1 MFRLSNS
8 HIDSDLTRLELQ
20 TARMRGIIIVQLS
33 KRGVE
38 VGFGHRHV
46 CTYCCDRQRVPKTNA
61 NSAYCGCNALCA
73 GFCALGDRER
83 VFRHA
88 KAEED
93 TIKQAEKAIAVF
105 CQIPIRYI
113 DVSVS
118 EALAYSELFG
128 LYAYDAYMIVAAK
141 QQRCPLL
148 TLDQAL
154 MHAAKT
160 AGVGVVEV

>member
-1 MFRLSNS
+1 MSRLDLV
-8 HIDSDLTRLELQ
+8 IDTSALIAVIANESQKQ
-20 TARMRGIIIVQLS
+20 TLIQRTVGATLYAPGSVPWEIGNAFSAML
-33 KRGVE
+33 KR
-38 VGFGHRHV
+38 RRI
-46 CTYCCDRQRVPKTNA
+46 T
-61 NSAYCGCNALCA
+61 L
-73 GFCALGDRER
+73 
-83 VFRHA
+83 
-88 KAEED
+88 
-93 TIKQAEKAIAVF
+93 KQAEKAIAVF